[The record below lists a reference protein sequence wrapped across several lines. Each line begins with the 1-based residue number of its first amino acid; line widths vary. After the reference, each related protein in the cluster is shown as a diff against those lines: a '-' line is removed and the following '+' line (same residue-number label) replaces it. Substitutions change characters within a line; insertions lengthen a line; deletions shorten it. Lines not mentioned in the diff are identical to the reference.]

1 LFDES
6 FSANSACSAVDVAD
20 GGRSLVMM
28 LRVAWRSLMTRPV
41 RAAVLA
47 AGFGFGIGVM
57 AALLGVG
64 QVILEQAHAPALNGG
79 GDLMIY
85 GPFGSVSSA
94 RFLISSVF
102 TAPDVAPRLRS
113 ASPSRGARLF
123 LMTPKGPVTVGATAG
138 IPSLEKSLGSEISG
152 VASWV
157 DAPGDER
164 WVHPDRGEVLRA
176 MDRFHAVPD
185 VNARAASWAEWLYFN
200 GRSRDRRLRVYLTF
214 LVGPRAATA
223 GKRRAGVRLQLER
236 DGRSTNY
243 SAQAEVD
250 EAQVLAQAPDLDI
263 AGNHV
268 RLKGLSYQITL
279 VMAGLSADIVL
290 DAQPGRSLPPASIRG
305 AGGWVT
311 GYVVPV
317 LSGAMRGTL
326 RIGGESLTLDASGYH
341 DHNWGFWEGVSWQ
354 WGQVAHEDL
363 SVVYGRVFPPADVA
377 DSDRVPGFL
386 TVLGPDGPLGFST
399 NVTIDDANTN
409 RVHVRAIGKELDL
422 QLELGA
428 DETVRTP
435 MALTALAGGQPLNFF
450 QLGGTFHVKG
460 TVSGRPIDFTARGSA
475 ETFKPQ
481 TQD

>member
-1 LFDES
+1 
-6 FSANSACSAVDVAD
+6 
-20 GGRSLVMM
+20 MM
-28 LRVAWRSLMTRPV
+28 LRVAWRSLMTRPI

-64 QVILEQAHAPALNGG
+64 QVILEQAHAPALKGG
-79 GDLMIY
+79 GDLVIS

-102 TAPDVAPRLRS
+102 TAPDVASRVRT
-113 ASPSRGARLF
+113 ASPSRSARLF
-123 LMTPKGPVTVGATAG
+123 LMTAKGPVTVAATAG
-138 IPSLEKSLGSEISG
+138 IPSLEKSLSG
-152 VASWV
+152 EVSGEPSWV

-164 WVHPDRGEVLRA
+164 WLHPDRGEVLRA
-176 MDRFHAVPD
+176 MDRFHVVPD

-200 GRSRDRRLRVYLTF
+200 GRSRDGRLRVYLTF
-214 LVGPRAATA
+214 LVGPRAPTA
-223 GKRRAGVRLQLER
+223 GMRRAGVRLQLER

-243 SAQAEVD
+243 SAQADVD
-250 EAQVLAQAPDLDI
+250 ETLLLARAPDLEI
-263 AGNHV
+263 AGNRV
-268 RLKGLSYQITL
+268 RLDGLRYRITL
-279 VMAGLSADIVL
+279 ALAGLSADIVL

-305 AGGWVT
+305 AGGWVS

-317 LSGAMRGTL
+317 LAGAMRGTL
-326 RIGGESLTLDASGYH
+326 RVGGESLILDAAGYH

-354 WGQVAHEDL
+354 WGQVAHQDL

-377 DSDRVPGFL
+377 DPARVPGFL
-386 TVLGPDGPLGFST
+386 TLLGPDGPLAFST
-399 NVTIDDANTN
+399 NVTIDDASTN
-409 RVHVRAIGKELDL
+409 RVQVRATGKGLDL
-422 QLELGA
+422 QLELAA

-435 MALTALAGGQPLNFF
+435 MTLTALAGGRPLNFF

-460 TVSGRPIDFTARGSA
+460 TVSGRAIDFTARGSA

-481 TQD
+481 DKAQD